1 MAELLDK
8 EYEVEVGG
16 KKYLLK
22 PEKIWVLQPPGKP
35 GVLVALFKTP
45 DGKKVRKVIGRVPP

>member
-1 MAELLDK
+1 MSDLLDK
-8 EYEVEVGG
+8 EYEVEVEG

-35 GVLVALFKTP
+35 GVLVALFSTP
-45 DGKKVRKVIGRVPP
+45 DGRRVRKVIGKVPP